1 LLTGTQPIA
10 RPAASIGRRHEHG
23 TGGCKGSGDLVAS
36 LEEEFTEFVAA
47 SGARL
52 RRTAFML
59 CGNWHTAED
68 LTQTALAKVFASWRR
83 IGRPDSVHAYAE
95 RTLVNTYLAHRRT
108 RSARELVTSQLPEH
122 PVEPAGADLRL
133 VVLDALAQLGPRARA
148 AVILR
153 YWEDLSVDQVAALMG
168 CSPGTVKS
176 LCSRALDKLRPL
188 LGDAVP
194 QSEPSSPPGIWS
206 AITNGVPHHG

>member
-1 LLTGTQPIA
+1 
-10 RPAASIGRRHEHG
+10 
-23 TGGCKGSGDLVAS
+23 VAS
-36 LEEEFTEFVAA
+36 VEEEFTEFVGV
-47 SGARL
+47 SGGRL

-95 RTLVNTYLAHRRT
+95 RTLVNTYLADRRT
-108 RSARELVTSQLPEH
+108 KRAHELVTSQLPERA
-122 PVEPAGADLRL
+122 VEWAGSDLRL
-133 VVLDALAQLGPRARA
+133 VVLDALARLGPRSRA

-194 QSEPSSPPGIWS
+194 GSEQPSPPAGQP
-206 AITNGVPHHG
+206 AARNGVSRHE

>member
-1 LLTGTQPIA
+1 
-10 RPAASIGRRHEHG
+10 
-23 TGGCKGSGDLVAS
+23 VAS
-36 LEEEFTEFVAA
+36 VEEDFTEFVAV
-47 SGARL
+47 SGGRL

-83 IGRPDSVHAYAE
+83 IGRPDSAHAYAE
-95 RTLVNTYLAHRRT
+95 RTLVNTYLADRRT
-108 RSARELVTSQLPEH
+108 KRARELVTSQLPERA
-122 PVEPAGADLRL
+122 VESAGPDLRL
-133 VVLDALAQLGPRARA
+133 VVLDALARLGPRSRA

-194 QSEPSSPPGIWS
+194 GSGQPSPPAEWP
-206 AITNGVPHHG
+206 AVTNGVSRHE

>member
-1 LLTGTQPIA
+1 M
-10 RPAASIGRRHEHG
+10 AS
-23 TGGCKGSGDLVAS
+23 V
-36 LEEEFTEFVAA
+36 EEEFTEFVAA

-83 IGRPDSVHAYAE
+83 INRADAAHAYAE
-95 RTLVNTYLAHRRT
+95 RTLVNSYLADRRT
-108 RSARELVTSQLPEH
+108 KRASEVVTSKLPEH
-122 PVEPAGADLRL
+122 AVEVPAPDMRL
-133 VVLDALAQLGPRARA
+133 VVLEALAQLGPRSRA

-168 CSPGTVKS
+168 CSAGTVKS

-194 QSEPSSPPGIWS
+194 RSEQSPPPGKWP
-206 AITNGVPHHG
+206 AVTNGVSHHG

>member
-108 RSARELVTSQLPEH
+108 RSAR
-122 PVEPAGADLRL
+122 AN
-133 VVLDALAQLGPRARA
+133 
-148 AVILR
+148 
-153 YWEDLSVDQVAALMG
+153 W
-168 CSPGTVKS
+168 
-176 LCSRALDKLRPL
+176 
-188 LGDAVP
+188 
-194 QSEPSSPPGIWS
+194 
-206 AITNGVPHHG
+206 